1 MYINTIQKNSIAQIL
16 FLWLLGFLLPF
27 ASKAQELTPFD
38 CVPNFYQSVSSEG
51 ILVRYNVIDFSEGF
65 DTISTLGINI
75 NALAYHPETDFMY
88 AIQSTNRHLIKIG
101 AGGAYEDLGDIGL
114 PTSVH
119 VGEIDPNG
127 DYFIKSNTNAIYK
140 IDIDNLT
147 FTTLTPANQFS
158 AADWAYNHTDNK
170 IYGVRQGNLHV
181 FDSGTNTVD
190 IRPLI
195 GFEPNETNGFGAAF
209 YTVDGS
215 IYIHSNGTG
224 NIYKVD
230 VVNNTVQ
237 FVIKGPDQLSINDG
251 ASCPFALPPF
261 PVIYAENDVAETPMN
276 TAVNIDIKDND
287 DVHFAIIDNQSF
299 EEVESPLHGSATFN
313 PNNGILSYTP
323 EPDFYGI
330 DSLQYQFCDQSY
342 PDFCDVAWV
351 YIYVTT
357 SAELDVAICEN
368 EVYNFDNQFLSQ
380 AGVYEATFVS
390 SQAVD
395 SIVTLTLA
403 VLPHVETNLVETI
416 CEGEVYQVGDSFYHQ
431 SGNYSDVLSNYTDCD
446 STVYLDLTVLADI
459 ETPLSITICEGE
471 SYQVG
476 TSTYSQSGNY
486 TDVLSNYADCDSTV
500 YLDLTVLS
508 DISTNLEATICNG
521 EVYQVGDFFY
531 HESGNYTNV
540 LSNYA
545 NCDSTVYLNLTVL
558 SEIETNLVE
567 TICEGEVYQVGDSFY
582 HQSGNYTNVFNNY
595 ADCDSTVYLDLTV
608 LSDIS
613 TDLEVTICEGEV
625 YQVGDSFYHESGNYT
640 NVLNNYADCDSTIY
654 LDLTVLADI
663 NTHLEVVI
671 CDGETYQVGNST
683 YTQSGNYSDVLSNY
697 ADCDSTVYLDLT
709 VLPEIETA
717 LVASICEGE
726 VYQVDDFFYHESGH
740 YTNVLSNYADCDST
754 IYLDLTVF
762 PNVSSTLDTLICQ
775 GEIFEYQGVE
785 YVESTSF
792 VVTLSTEEGCDST
805 VQVALSVHPFMI
817 HDVDAEICNG
827 DTYTFNG
834 NVYNTTGNYSVN
846 LIDQYGCDSVV
857 VLDLEVR
864 EAIMTDLNETICEGE
879 TYQVGNSIYTQNG
892 NYTDVLTSYQGCDST
907 VNLSLMVVPF
917 IKVELEEAICE
928 GETYQVGNSIY
939 TQSGD
944 YTDILTSYQD
954 CDSTVNLSLTVF
966 PNPITDLTQSICE
979 GEVYQV
985 GTSFYHQNGNYTNVL
1000 INENGCDSTVNLNL
1014 TVLPNLSSTLDT
1026 LICEGETFEYLDEAY
1041 FESTSFIANLTTID
1055 GCDST
1060 VTVHLTVHPYLIR
1073 DVQAGICEGE
1083 TYEFNN
1089 QFYTQTGTYSANFID
1104 QYGCD
1109 SLVILNLQVTE
1120 NIEIHLVEG
1129 ICEGESY
1136 QVGDNVYIST
1146 GNYSNSFTAAGG
1158 CDSLVHLDLTVF
1170 PNPITNLAQSIC
1182 EGEVYQVG
1190 TSFYHE
1196 NGNYTDVLIN
1206 ENGCDS
1212 TVNLNLTVFPNLS
1225 STLDTLI
1232 CEGEV
1237 FEYQDI
1243 EYFVNTSFVAD
1254 LSTVDG
1260 CDSTVTVNLTVHPY
1274 LIRDIEIDI
1283 CAGESYEFDET
1294 TYTETGIY
1302 TATFTD
1308 QYDCDSMVVLVLNVH
1323 NSIENTVEES
1333 ICEGET
1339 FVFGEDTYTD
1349 AGEYTHTFTAT
1360 GGCDSTVQLTL
1371 AVLSHVEQHISTT
1384 ICEGETYDL
1393 GTSTYTQSGNYTEV
1407 LSAENTCDST
1417 VHLTLTV
1424 LPSIENQLDINVCAG
1439 ETYEVG
1445 TSVYTESGNY
1455 TDILT
1460 SINGCDSIVNLNLTI
1475 LNNIENSIEINIC
1488 EGETYEV
1495 GNSIYTESGNYTD
1508 VLTSVHGC
1516 DSSVSLTLL
1525 VLPNMET
1532 QLAANICDGDIYVVG
1547 NSVYTESG
1555 NYTDIL
1561 TSVNGCDSIIFT
1573 NLAVHGSQITAVE
1586 AGICLGESYE
1596 FDGIIYDT
1604 SGEYTASF
1612 TDEFG
1617 CDSTV
1622 VLNLQVVESIELS
1635 IVESICEGESFTLGD
1650 ESYTSSG
1657 IYNETFIAMGGC
1669 DSLVTLDLTV
1679 LPVAN
1684 SSLTASIC
1692 EGESYEIGN
1701 SIYTE
1706 SGDYTEILT
1715 NINGCDSTVNL
1726 SLTVLSTSETQLI
1739 EQICTGESILFNQN
1753 TYTET
1758 GIYTSSLI
1766 AANGCD
1772 SVVIL
1777 DLTVHDLPQPEMIGA
1792 ASFCAGTITTL
1803 TLTND
1808 YTTYQWSTGANSPS
1822 IEIDSA
1828 ATYQVT
1834 VTNANNCSGVATLLV
1849 EETTIP
1855 VPEISSASNP
1865 SDCGLSDGQITVQT
1879 SGTAAYLYSINGG
1892 ISWSESGVFEN
1903 LESGMYE
1910 IIASNLDTTCQSMLS
1925 ESITLDMPEAPMFTS
1940 VVAEN
1945 PTDCEGQ
1952 NGMITIQTS
1961 STNPLLY
1968 SIDNG
1973 LTWQESPVFENV
1985 ASGTYQAMIS
1995 NPDGTCLNT
2004 YNENVTIE
2012 TITPLSV
2019 QLVEVYPPLC
2029 HDEANGGAIIE
2040 ASGGYQAYTYTWSNG
2055 QTTAELTEV
2064 EAGNYTVTIQ
2074 DANNCETTLAIDIS
2088 NPPIFDIQLTERLD
2102 TTLCLGQTATFHAGS
2117 AEHDYEWQ
2125 NQQGMISTANEITV
2139 TESGLYTVKAINEN
2153 NCIATDSVT
2162 VHFTEE
2168 FFQADFLLP
2177 AEGLID
2183 EPIVAIEVSFPIPDS
2198 IRWEYNQDS
2207 IFQKQNIQNQEIVT
2221 IPHPGVYEITMYA
2234 YRGDCE
2240 MKVTKTIQIFE
2251 TVEEL
2256 LNPDNVEPGFTEI
2269 LEFTLF
2275 PVPNDGQFDIRVALS
2290 DKTPIQLYI
2299 FREDGLLIDERSLSG
2314 QYLYLEQYNLTNL
2327 QTGVY
2332 AAILQT
2338 GSEWRYFTFVVY

>member
-27 ASKAQELTPFD
+27 TSKAQELTPFD

-101 AGGAYEDLGDIGL
+101 AGGEYEDLGDIGL

-127 DYFIKSNTNAIYK
+127 DYFIKSGTNAIYK

-170 IYGVRQGNLHV
+170 IYGVRQGSLHV
-181 FDSGTNTVD
+181 FDPGTNTVD
-190 IRPLI
+190 IRPLT

-357 SAELDVAICEN
+357 SAELDVSICEN

-446 STVYLDLTVLADI
+446 STV
-459 ETPLSITICEGE
+459 
-471 SYQVG
+471 
-476 TSTYSQSGNY
+476 
-486 TDVLSNYADCDSTV
+486 
-500 YLDLTVLS
+500 
-508 DISTNLEATICNG
+508 
-521 EVYQVGDFFY
+521 
-531 HESGNYTNV
+531 
-540 LSNYA
+540 
-545 NCDSTVYLNLTVL
+545 
-558 SEIETNLVE
+558 
-567 TICEGEVYQVGDSFY
+567 
-582 HQSGNYTNVFNNY
+582 
-595 ADCDSTVYLDLTV
+595 
-608 LSDIS
+608 
-613 TDLEVTICEGEV
+613 
-625 YQVGDSFYHESGNYT
+625 
-640 NVLNNYADCDSTIY
+640 Y

-740 YTNVLSNYADCDST
+740 YTNVLSNYAGCDST
-754 IYLDLTVF
+754 VYLDLTVF

-775 GEIFEYQGVE
+775 GETFEYQGIE

-864 EAIMTDLNETICEGE
+864 EAIMTDLDETICEGE
-879 TYQVGNSIYTQNG
+879 TYQVGNTVYHQNG

-907 VNLSLMVVPF
+907 VNLNLTVVPF

-928 GETYQVGNSIY
+928 GESYQVGNSIY

-944 YTDILTSYQD
+944 YTDVLMSYQG
-954 CDSTVNLSLTVF
+954 CDSTVNLS
-966 PNPITDLTQSICE
+966 
-979 GEVYQV
+979 
-985 GTSFYHQNGNYTNVL
+985 
-1000 INENGCDSTVNLNL
+1000 
-1014 TVLPNLSSTLDT
+1014 
-1026 LICEGETFEYLDEAY
+1026 
-1041 FESTSFIANLTTID
+1041 
-1055 GCDST
+1055 
-1060 VTVHLTVHPYLIR
+1060 
-1073 DVQAGICEGE
+1073 
-1083 TYEFNN
+1083 
-1089 QFYTQTGTYSANFID
+1089 
-1104 QYGCD
+1104 
-1109 SLVILNLQVTE
+1109 
-1120 NIEIHLVEG
+1120 
-1129 ICEGESY
+1129 
-1136 QVGDNVYIST
+1136 
-1146 GNYSNSFTAAGG
+1146 
-1158 CDSLVHLDLTVF
+1158 LTVF

-1190 TSFYHE
+1190 TSFYHQ

-1212 TVNLNLTVFPNLS
+1212 TVHLNLTVFPNLS

-1237 FEYQDI
+1237 FEYQGLD
-1243 EYFVNTSFVAD
+1243 YFVNTSFVAD
-1254 LSTVDG
+1254 LTTVDG
-1260 CDSTVTVNLTVHPY
+1260 CDSTVTINLTVHPY

-1283 CAGESYEFDET
+1283 CAGESYEFDEVS
-1294 TYTETGIY
+1294 YTEAGIY

-1308 QYDCDSMVVLVLNVH
+1308 QYDCDSMVVLILNVH
-1323 NSIENTVEES
+1323 ESIENTVEES

-1339 FVFGEDTYTD
+1339 FVFGNDTYTD
-1349 AGEYTHTFTAT
+1349 AGEYTHTFVAT

-1371 AVLSHVEQHISTT
+1371 AVLPHVEQHMSTT

-1407 LSAENTCDST
+1407 FSGENTCDST
-1417 VHLTLTV
+1417 VHVTLTV

-1460 SINGCDSIVNLNLTI
+1460 GINGCDSIVNLNLI
-1475 LNNIENSIEINIC
+1475 VLNNIENSIEINIC

-1508 VLTSVHGC
+1508 VLTSMHGC
-1516 DSSVSLTLL
+1516 DSLVSLTLL
-1525 VLPNMET
+1525 VLPNIET
-1532 QLAANICDGDIYVVG
+1532 QLAANICDGDMYVVG

-1555 NYTDIL
+1555 DYTDVL
-1561 TSVNGCDSIIFT
+1561 TSMNGCDSIIFT

-1596 FDGIIYDT
+1596 FDGIIYET

-1635 IVESICEGESFTLGD
+1635 IAESICAGESFTLGN
-1650 ESYTSSG
+1650 ENYTSSG
-1657 IYNETFIAMGGC
+1657 IYHETFIAMGGC

-1679 LPVAN
+1679 LPLAS

-1692 EGESYEIGN
+1692 EGESYGVGN

-1715 NINGCDSTVNL
+1715 NINGCDSIVNL
-1726 SLTVLSTSETQLI
+1726 SLTVLPTSETQLI

-1758 GIYTSSLI
+1758 GIYTSSFI

-1777 DLTVHDLPQPEMIGA
+1777 DLTVHDVPQPEMIGA
-1792 ASFCAGTITTL
+1792 TSFCAGASTTL

-1808 YTTYQWSTGANSPS
+1808 YATYQWSTGANSPS

-1834 VTNANNCSGVATLLV
+1834 VTNANNCTGVATLLV
-1849 EETTIP
+1849 EETEIP
-1855 VPEISSASNP
+1855 VPEISSAANP
-1865 SDCGLSDGQITVQT
+1865 SDCGLSDGQIIVQT
-1879 SGTAAYLYSINGG
+1879 SGTEIYLYSINGG
-1892 ISWSESGVFEN
+1892 ISWSENGVFEN

-1961 STNPLLY
+1961 TTNSLLY

-1973 LTWQESPVFENV
+1973 LTWQESPIFENV
-1985 ASGTYQAMIS
+1985 ASGIYQAMIS
-1995 NPDGTCLNT
+1995 HADGTCLNT
-2004 YNENVTIE
+2004 YDENVTIE
-2012 TITPLSV
+2012 GITPLSV
-2019 QLVEVYPPLC
+2019 QLVKVYPPLC
-2029 HDEANGGAIIE
+2029 HDEANGGATIE

-2074 DANNCETTLAIDIS
+2074 DANNCETTLAIEIS

-2117 AEHDYEWQ
+2117 AEHDYEWRH
-2125 NQQGMISTANEITV
+2125 QQGMISTANEITV

-2207 IFQKQNIQNQEIVT
+2207 IFQKQNIQNQEIMT

-2256 LNPDNVEPGFTEI
+2256 LNPDNVEPGFTQI